1 MSGDAQ
7 LPRTDQEDAGVLR
20 ALVNISRAAS
30 TPAPMSS
37 ILSTIAANVEELVGA
52 QAAAILLLDGHHRL
66 DIAGGRGVAAE
77 NGESFAGAA
86 SGGILNGPG
95 RRAVIVSDIESDGRF
110 ERWRVS
116 FRRAGYRSVAAMTLA
131 LGATPIGAL
140 VVYKREAHEWSEH
153 EAGVVELIGEHV
165 ASAVRAAQLLD
176 EQKHRL
182 AAHTLL
188 MRGLREQTLE
198 HLARINALKDQ
209 LERADEGGVAELVAD
224 FETQLSETYAVVL
237 RQIRPSVIAGLL
249 WGESSIARQK
259 GVVFRLDRRSRLTQL
274 PSRLGE
280 TEAVSLIGNLL
291 QNAFDAVDG
300 MPSSRRKVTLW
311 IGESERSVRFRVRDW
326 GVGLQELTDRD
337 LLEHGF
343 STKPGHD
350 GVGLAVVAAIAN
362 AVGGRVDVD
371 RPPVGAV
378 FDVVVPRD

>member
-7 LPRTDQEDAGVLR
+7 LPRRDQEAVGVMR

-30 TPAPMSS
+30 TPAPLTS
-37 ILSTIAANVEELVGA
+37 ILSKIAENVEELVGA
-52 QAAAILLLDGHHRL
+52 QAAAILLMDGHHRL
-66 DIAGGRGVAAE
+66 GIAGGRGIVAE

-86 SGGILNGPG
+86 LGRIPDPG
-95 RRAVIVSDIESDGRF
+95 LRAVIVSDIESDGRF
-110 ERWRVS
+110 ELWRAS
-116 FRRAGYRSVAAMTLA
+116 FRRAGYRSVAALSLVLSA
-131 LGATPIGAL
+131 RPIGSL
-140 VVYKREAHEWSEH
+140 VVYKRETHEWSEQ
-153 EAGVVELIGEHV
+153 EVGVIELIGEHV

-182 AAHTLL
+182 AAHTRLL
-188 MRGLREQTLE
+188 RGLREQSLD
-198 HLARINALKDQ
+198 HVARIKAFRDQ

-249 WGESSIARQK
+249 WGEFSIARQK
-259 GVVFRLDRRSRLTQL
+259 GVVLRLDRRSRLTQL
-274 PSRLGE
+274 PSRLCE
-280 TEAVSLIGNLL
+280 TAAVSLIGNLL

-343 STKPGHD
+343 STKSGHD
-350 GVGLAVVAAIAN
+350 GVGLAVVAAIAG
-362 AVGGRVDVD
+362 AAGGRVEVA